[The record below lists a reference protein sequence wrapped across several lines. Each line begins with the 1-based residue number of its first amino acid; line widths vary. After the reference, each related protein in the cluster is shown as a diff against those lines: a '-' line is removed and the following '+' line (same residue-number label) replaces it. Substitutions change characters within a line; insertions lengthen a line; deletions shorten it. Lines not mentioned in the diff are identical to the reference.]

1 MKLTVGKVDMKFVNG
16 VKPGAR
22 KSFGQYKPLMVFESE
37 FRKTEVLETAER
49 ELDANGFRTKR
60 CRKRGSLYDTKEEA
74 MASNMMYIMACG
86 YIGAINE
93 KIYEAETREEKTAL
107 MKKRDGITKA
117 WMKLNQ
123 RG

>member
-1 MKLTVGKVDMKFVNG
+1 MKFVNG